1 MIIDNKMQQLID
13 MAKSFNKQEQL
24 YPQLVEYLI
33 RQRYTIS
40 QELAIHRQ
48 RTSKKAEF
56 NTYNTYCEDCKA
68 KAKELLNLE

>member
-1 MIIDNKMQQLID
+1 MIDDKMQTLID
-13 MAKSFNKQEQL
+13 MAIAFNKQNEL

-56 NTYNTYCEDCKA
+56 NNYNNYCEECKI

>member
-1 MIIDNKMQQLID
+1 MIDDKMQTLID
-13 MAKSFNKQEQL
+13 MAIAFNKQNEL

-48 RTSKKAEF
+48 RTSKKTEF
-56 NTYNTYCEDCKA
+56 NNYNTYCEDCKA